1 MRRTLVSTL
10 AAVIFVAGTFASRQV
25 EAAQPE
31 KRSIKLATT
40 TSTDN
45 SGLLAALFPPF
56 TARYGIEVK
65 VIAVGTGRAIKLGE
79 NGDVDL
85 ILVHARAAEEKFVAD
100 GFGINRR
107 DVMHNDFVIIGP
119 AEDPAG
125 IKGWKD
131 APEALGLIAA
141 KKGFFFSRG
150 DESGTHKKE
159 MQLWQAAGVDPAG
172 DWYFAVGQGMGAVLM
187 MANEKKGYTLTDRG
201 TYLAY
206 KNKLELSILVE
217 GDQRLY
223 NPYGVI
229 AVNPV
234 EHPHVN
240 YVEAMTLVGWLTSRE
255 GQKIIGTFKKEGELL
270 FHPDAIPQP

>member
-1 MRRTLVSTL
+1 MGRKTLVSTL
-10 AAVIFVAGTFASRQV
+10 AAVIFIICIFASHQV
-25 EAAQPE
+25 EAAE

-45 SGLLAALFPPF
+45 SGLLSALFPPF
-56 TARYGIEVK
+56 TERYGIEVK

-85 ILVHARAAEEKFVAD
+85 ILVHARAAEEKFVAN

-125 IKGWKD
+125 IKGRRD

-141 KKGFFFSRG
+141 NKGFFFSRG

-159 MQLWQAAGVDPAG
+159 MQLWRAAGIEPAG
-172 DWYFAVGQGMGAVLM
+172 DWYLAAGQGMGAVLM

-206 KNKLELSILVE
+206 KNKLELPVLVE
-217 GDQRLY
+217 GDRRLY

-229 AVNPV
+229 VVNPV
-234 EHPHVN
+234 EHPHVS
-240 YVEAMTLVGWLTSRE
+240 YVEAMMLVGWLTSQE
-255 GQKIIGTFKKEGELL
+255 GQKIIGAFEKEGKVL